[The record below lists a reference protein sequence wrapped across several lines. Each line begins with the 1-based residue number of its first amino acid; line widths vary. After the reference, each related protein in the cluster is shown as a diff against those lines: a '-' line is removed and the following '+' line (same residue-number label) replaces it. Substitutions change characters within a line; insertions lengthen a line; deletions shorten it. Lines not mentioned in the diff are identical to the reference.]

1 MNRQTG
7 AARISI
13 APTKAKGASVWRSLL
28 ECVSLAAGFVLL
40 RLTADGLYG
49 QLAFGLF
56 VGALYCNR
64 LLAPSVLFL
73 ATSFASGIDCVLVSA
88 VQCAVMLGVSF
99 VHIKCRRKINKWLL
113 ILYLAASQIF
123 FVLFKT
129 SESQELVNKLIAAG
143 AGIVF
148 SFVCIYVL
156 RALFIR
162 GLKYRLTVEENICLA
177 VFALC
182 VFKALDL
189 IRVGGV
195 GLLAFIA
202 PLAVLLTLFVYGKS
216 ACYALAATIGFA
228 CALNAGSL
236 TQVAVCGLWSVCAV
250 AFMPLSRWLSAL
262 ALLLCEVALVYFFD
276 IYDGFNS
283 LRLIAAVASCA
294 VFCCIPG
301 KTLEY
306 LKAVSGNT
314 KEKYSP
320 RHIVNRL
327 RVNLSRKL
335 FELSEIFYAM
345 QLTFKTL
352 NNNVIPLEKAQV
364 SIANEVAELT
374 CKDCP
379 ESVKCWRR
387 EIKDS
392 EQAFCDVVGN
402 ALDRGKA
409 TVLDLNSSL
418 ASRCLR
424 TSTLL
429 SNVNQQVAAY
439 KQYYLV
445 AASSDNSRNLIGD
458 QLGGVSRIMLGLSEE
473 SKATIRFDTEREKQ
487 LVEQLTFY
495 NILTKEA
502 VIFNEGGELNVTL
515 VVNSR
520 DARKEN
526 LESVVSEVVNAKL
539 GVCARENTDN
549 ENWTVLYLKPKPVYD
564 VEFGFCAAKKAGSE
578 VSGDTHSFVRLDKD
592 KFLLAVC
599 DGMGSGKEAERASES
614 AVSLVENFYKAG
626 FDNELIL
633 KSVNRLLTSVNDETF
648 TAVDICVV
656 DLMKGTADFI
666 KLGAP
671 QGLIKS
677 GGEVQFVSG
686 GSLPLGVL
694 EEMQP
699 TITKKAL
706 KANDV
711 IVLASDGFSD
721 AFENKDDMAALLA
734 ETESSDPQIIADKL
748 FGKAMINYDE
758 KPKDDIT
765 VIVARIKQ

>member
-7 AARISI
+7 AARISV
-13 APTKAKGASVWRSLL
+13 APAKTKGGSVWLALL
-28 ECVSLAAGFVLL
+28 ENAALAAGFVLL
-40 RLTADGLYG
+40 RLSVDELYG

-64 LLAPSVLFL
+64 LVAPSLLFL
-73 ATSFASGIDCVLVSA
+73 ATSFVQGIDCAVVSA
-88 VQCAVMLGVSF
+88 VQCALMLGVSF
-99 VHIKCRRKINKWLL
+99 IHIKCRRKINKWLL
-113 ILYLAASQIF
+113 LLYLAASQVF

-129 SESQELVNKLIAAG
+129 SDSQELVSRLIAAG

-182 VFKALDL
+182 IFKALDA
-189 IRVGGV
+189 IRIGGA

-228 CALNAGSL
+228 CALNAGNL

-262 ALLLCEVALVYFFD
+262 SLLLCEVALVYFFD
-276 IYDGFNS
+276 IYGGFNS
-283 LRLIAAVASCA
+283 VRLIAAVASCA
-294 VFCCIPG
+294 VFCCIPN

-306 LKAVSGNT
+306 FKAVSGNT

-335 FELSEIFYAM
+335 YELSEIFYAM
-345 QLTFKTL
+345 QLTFKTI
-352 NNNVIPLEKAQV
+352 NSNAIPPEKAQA
-364 SIANEVAELT
+364 SIANEVADLT

-379 ESVKCWRR
+379 ERIKCWRR

-392 EQAFCDVVGN
+392 EQAFSDVVGN

-473 SKATIRFDTEREKQ
+473 TIRFDTEREKQ

-520 DARKEN
+520 DARKPN
-526 LESVVSEVVNAKL
+526 LESVVSEVVNSKL
-539 GVCARENTDN
+539 AVCARESTDN

-564 VEFGFCAAKKAGSE
+564 VEFGFCATKKAGSE
-578 VSGDTHSFVRLDKD
+578 VSGDTHSFVRLDRD
-592 KFLLAVC
+592 KFLLAIC

-633 KSVNRLLTSVNDETF
+633 KSVNRLLTSVSDEVF

-671 QGLIKS
+671 QGLIKCGS
-677 GGEVQFVSG
+677 EVQFVSG

-706 KANDV
+706 KVNDV
-711 IVLASDGFSD
+711 IVLASDGFTD

-734 ETESSDPQIIADKL
+734 ETESTDPQLIADKL
-748 FGKAMINYDE
+748 FGQAMANYDE
-758 KPKDDIT
+758 QARDDIT

>member
-1 MNRQTG
+1 MNRQIG
-7 AARISI
+7 AASVV
-13 APTKAKGASVWRSLL
+13 PHAKYKGNKVWRI
-28 ECVSLAAGFVLL
+28 LAENTALTAGYVLL
-40 RLTADGLYG
+40 RLAVHDVDG

-64 LLAPSVLFL
+64 LIAPSLLFL
-73 ATSFASGIDCVLVSA
+73 ATSLVMGTHCLIVSA

-99 VHIKCRRKINKWLL
+99 IHIKCAKKINKWLL
-113 ILYLAASQIF
+113 LLYLAAAQVF
-123 FVLFKT
+123 YVLYKT
-129 SESQELVNKLIAAG
+129 TDSEQLVAKLIAAG

-148 SFVCIYVL
+148 SFISIYVL

-162 GLKYRLTVEENICLA
+162 GLKYKLTVEENICLA

-182 VFKALDL
+182 IFKALDS
-189 IRVGGV
+189 IKIGGA
-195 GLLAFIA
+195 GILAFIA
-202 PLAVLLTLFVYGKS
+202 PLTVLLTLFVYGKS
-216 ACYALAATIGFA
+216 ACYAIAATIGFA
-228 CALNAGSL
+228 CALNVGNL
-236 TQVAVCGLWSVCAV
+236 TQAAVCELWAVCAI
-250 AFMPLSRWLSAL
+250 AFMPLSRLLSAL
-262 ALLLCEVALVYFFD
+262 SLLLCEVALVYFFD

-283 LRLIAAVASCA
+283 MRLIAAVASCA
-294 VFCCIPG
+294 VFCCIPS
-301 KTLEY
+301 KSLEY

-335 FELSEIFYAM
+335 YELSEIFYAM

-352 NNNVIPLEKAQV
+352 NNNAIPPEKAQA

-379 ESVKCWRR
+379 EKNKCWRR
-387 EIKDS
+387 EILDS
-392 EQAFCDVVGN
+392 QQAFNDVVGN

-409 TVLDLNSSL
+409 NVLDLNSSL

-458 QLGGVSRIMLGLSEE
+458 QLGGVSRIMLGLSQE
-473 SKATIRFDTEREKQ
+473 SKATIRFDTEREKR

-502 VIFNEGGELNVTL
+502 VIFNEGGEVNVTL
-515 VVNSR
+515 VVNSQ
-520 DARKEN
+520 DAQKGN
-526 LESVVSEVVNAKL
+526 LESVVSEVVNCRLAI
-539 GVCARENTDN
+539 VARERTDN

-564 VEFGFCAAKKAGSE
+564 VEFGFCATKKFGSE
-578 VSGDTHSFVRLDKD
+578 VSGDTHSFVRLDGE

-599 DGMGSGKEAERASES
+599 DGMGSGKEAERMSES

-626 FDNELIL
+626 FENELIL
-633 KSVNRLLTSVNDETF
+633 KSVNRLLTSVNEETF

-677 GGEVQFVSG
+677 GGEVQFVAG

-706 KANDV
+706 KRNDV

-721 AFENKDDMAALLA
+721 AFANKDDMAELLA
-734 ETESSDPQIIADKL
+734 ETEATDPQLIADKL
-748 FGKAMINYDE
+748 FEKAMANYEE
-758 KPKDDIT
+758 KARDDVT
-765 VIVARIKQ
+765 LIVARIK